1 MIKKL
6 VIAVLPL
13 LFSAAVNAET
23 VTLRYVSDAQV
34 VAAAG
39 DLSVFQYTG
48 NLNNG
53 TFNLQNQA
61 EVPSTFVGFCVEPRQ
76 ARQTF
81 FSDYEKSSLD
91 ASDFVAGNGA
101 ARYNAVQ
108 ALFDNIY
115 SSVDTAEEFAAM
127 RVALWEIFDDDQNLA
142 TGDIFATAQGA
153 SSSVLAIASTYLSGL
168 ANWQVNN
175 SYTLDFY
182 SSANN
187 QDYLTA
193 TSAVPLP
200 AALPMFLSG
209 LAGLGVMRRRKA
221 LA

>member
-6 VIAVLPL
+6 VIAALPL

-23 VTLRYVSDAQV
+23 VTMRYVSNDQV

-48 NLNNG
+48 LLNNG
-53 TFNLQNQA
+53 SFNLEQSTPT
-61 EVPSTFVGFCVEPRQ
+61 PSTFVGFCVEPRQ

-81 FSDYEKSSLD
+81 FSTYEKSSLD
-91 ASDFVAGNGA
+91 ASDFVAGSGA

-115 SSVDTAEEFAAM
+115 SSVDSAEENAAF
-127 RVALWEIFDDDQNLA
+127 RVALWEIFEDDQNLA

-153 SSSVLAIASTYLSGL
+153 SSSVLALAGTYLAGL
-168 ANWQVNN
+168 ANWQVTN
-175 SYTLDFY
+175 SYALDFY
-182 SSANN
+182 SSADN
-187 QDYLTA
+187 QDYLSA